1 MMKSLKEINKDCM
14 QSINNIDYKWSGK
27 KNIIDY
33 KYNVVIKNKK
43 MTTCSQKSTWLH
55 IVKEENKKRLDAVIF

>member
-33 KYNVVIKNKK
+33 NVVIKNKK
-43 MTTCSQKSTWLH
+43 MTTCSQKST
-55 IVKEENKKRLDAVIF
+55 